1 MPDPLVSIAV
11 LEPTTDSRE
20 EELLA
25 VLGKLYELMEAKGY
39 SKNVLLRSRVDP
51 IYFINIR
58 YWSSEQARHDAHDD
72 PEIHRCWERL
82 GQLCRIPRVHEL
94 MDVIDWKAVTP
105 LTSGC

>member
-20 EELLA
+20 EDLLA

-39 SKNVLLRSRVDP
+39 STNVLLRSRVDP
-51 IYFINIR
+51 IYFINVR
-58 YWSSEQARHDAHDD
+58 YWSSEQARQEAHDD

-82 GQLCRIPRVHEL
+82 GQLCHIPRVHEL
-94 MDVIDWKAVTP
+94 MDVIDWKALAP
-105 LTSGC
+105 AKDCC